1 MQQPH
6 GTPPPEIEITS
17 NLVRQLLQEQHPD
30 MVHLPLKHLDAGWDN
45 MLFRLGAKYIVRIP
59 RRKIA
64 AELLKREQDWLPI
77 LAKRLP
83 IDVPTP
89 VRKGKPSDLYP
100 WHWSII
106 PFFGGQTADL
116 QPLNDNQAI
125 VMANFLKNLHQP
137 APIEAPTSTV
147 RGIPL
152 GYKAPSLE
160 PRMAR
165 LKKITNTITP
175 KIEAIWN
182 RALDAS
188 TQFESRWLHGDLHP
202 RNVIVHKG
210 KFRAIIDWGDLNA
223 GDVATDLACLW
234 MLFDNSNA
242 RQKAIK
248 MYEATDRVWARAKGW
263 AVYFGV
269 TLLDTGLI
277 DNPQHAQIGGR
288 ILKNLENNA

>member
-30 MVHLPLKHLDAGWDN
+30 FAHFPLMHLDSGWDN
-45 MLFRLGAKYIVRIP
+45 TLFRLGKDYIARIP

-64 AELLKREQDWLPI
+64 AELLKREQDWLPM

-83 IDVPTP
+83 IAVSAPI
-89 VRKGKPSDLYP
+89 RIGKPSELYP
-100 WHWSII
+100 WHWSIT
-106 PFFGGQTADL
+106 PFFEGQTANL
-116 QPLNDNQAI
+116 QPLRDNQ
-125 VMANFLKNLHQP
+125 VVVLVNFLKNLHQS

-152 GYKAPSLE
+152 GYKAPFIE
-160 PRMAR
+160 PRIER
-165 LKKITNTITP
+165 LKQTTDLITP

-182 RALDAS
+182 SALNAP

-210 KFRAIIDWGDLNA
+210 KFQAIIDWGDLNA
-223 GDVATDLACLW
+223 GDVATDLAAFW
-234 MLFDNSNA
+234 MLIHNDET
-242 RQKAIK
+242 RQKAMK
-248 MYEATDRVWARAKGW
+248 LYDATPDMWARAKGW
-263 AVYFGV
+263 AVYMGAI
-269 TLLDTGLI
+269 LLDTGLI
-277 DNPQHAQIGGR
+277 DNPQHAEIGRR
-288 ILKNLENNA
+288 IFENLVGGG